1 MCVIVCTCVYVQK
14 FQRFTV
20 TGRCSLISTV
30 AGLPQS
36 PQSVTHSLKLIG
48 FHAVS
53 TSGARVPLTGY
64 GDVQ

>member
-36 PQSVTHSLKLIG
+36 VSHSLKLIG